1 MNAGEDTHRHVFFV
15 SDSTGITVE
24 TLGSARLSQ
33 FDHVQ
38 FITTT
43 IPFGSETLAGF
54 AARYPAGTRFVV
66 AFSGGADSLAL
77 LHAFTTARAHGH
89 TPNLHAIHVDHHLHP
104 DSTRWARHC
113 AEICRRLSVELTVLD
128 AHVEEG
134 EVVRADE
141 GVARA
146 IRYRAFERT
155 LASGDVL
162 CTAHTEDD
170 HVETVLLNL
179 LRGAG
184 PRGLAGIPPERRLG
198 EGIVARPVRGVARA
212 ALRAYA
218 RETGLP
224 TIRDPANEDER
235 FARVLLRRSVIPVL
249 EARWPG
255 MRGRIARAAELGRE
269 SAELLDALATIDL
282 GPAGGVGGDTLDA
295 VAVAALDPARRRN
308 AIAGWL
314 RARGIASPGARRIEQ
329 IARAVIGAKADAMP
343 CVSLGD
349 MEVRRFRGRL
359 RLVPRERP
367 LSVPAPRRWRIP
379 EPLAFDHGELG
390 CERCTGEGLDDGL
403 REMETVVRFR
413 GEDAARMRPMQVRGH
428 ALKKR
433 FQSLAIPPWERGRIP
448 LVYVGG
454 ILAAVGSA
462 WIDRRFAAAPG
473 TPGWRV
479 VWTPRP
485 RPPRGR
491 AG

>member
-1 MNAGEDTHRHVFFV
+1 MDRPDAA
-15 SDSTGITVE
+15 S
-24 TLGSARLSQ
+24 
-33 FDHVQ
+33 
-38 FITTT
+38 
-43 IPFGSETLAGF
+43 FGSETLAGF

-77 LHAFTTARAHGH
+77 LHAFAAARALGH
-89 TPNLHAIHVDHHLHP
+89 APNLHAVHVDHHLHR

-113 AEICRRLSVELTVLD
+113 AEICHRLSVELTVLD

-134 EVVRADE
+134 EAVHAGE
-141 GVARA
+141 GVARTV
-146 IRYRAFERT
+146 RYRAFERT

-184 PRGLAGIPPERRLG
+184 PRGLAGIPHERRLG

-224 TIRDPANEDER
+224 AIRDPANEDER
-235 FARVLLRRSVIPVL
+235 FARVLLRRSVTPVL

-255 MRGRIARAAELGRE
+255 MRRRIARAAELGRE
-269 SAELLDALATIDL
+269 SAELLDALAAIDL
-282 GPAGGVGGDTLDA
+282 DAAGGIGGDTLDA
-295 VAVAALDPARRRN
+295 TTVAALDPARRRN

-314 RARGIASPGARRIEQ
+314 RASGIAPPGARRIEQ
-329 IARAVIGAKADAMP
+329 IARGVIGAKADAMP
-343 CVSLGD
+343 CVNLGD
-349 MEVRRFRGRL
+349 MEIRRFRGRL
-359 RLVPRERP
+359 HLVARERP
-367 LSVPAPRRWRIP
+367 PGVPASRRWQIP
-379 EPLAFDHGELG
+379 EPLAFDCGDLA
-390 CERCTGEGLDDGL
+390 CERCAGGGLDDGL
-403 REMETVVRFR
+403 KDTEVVVRFR
-413 GEDAARMRPMQVRGH
+413 GADAAWMRPMGVRGH

-433 FQSLAIPPWERGRIP
+433 FQSLGIPPWERGRTP
-448 LVYVGG
+448 LVYAGG

-462 WIDRRFAAAPG
+462 WVDPRFTAAPG

-479 VWTPRP
+479 VWTPR
-485 RPPRGR
+485 RQPPRDR
-491 AG
+491 AE